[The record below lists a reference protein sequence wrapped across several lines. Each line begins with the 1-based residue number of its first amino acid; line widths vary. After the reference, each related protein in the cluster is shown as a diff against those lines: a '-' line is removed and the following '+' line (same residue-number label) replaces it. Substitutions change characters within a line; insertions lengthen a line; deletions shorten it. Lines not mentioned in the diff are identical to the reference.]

1 VHFGPSEVYWECNSS
16 LCRETF
22 PRQESRHAGDT
33 DIKGCLEIAG
43 SVDTDMDDPD
53 NLLNAWRD
61 IVGLYTAANLTYLSD
76 KLAAISG
83 LARRFDTVS
92 KGVLGGYFAGLWEVD
107 FIYQL
112 GWSTNGPDNP
122 PLPDYVAPS
131 WSWASVQGPAY
142 GATQGLVGVH
152 VSDRDLVH
160 LEQVRTSVIFDPFGP
175 VNDGHIKLK
184 DFLIKLVMA
193 FDSEKSIEPVVI
205 PGSSFVI
212 DNHSFDDQ
220 LLSVSVDR
228 YPPFPEFAHGEH
240 LECFMLPLFETTQG
254 TDGDGLPW
262 EELLGLVLR
271 PTAAKKGQFTRIGTI
286 RIERPEARDAYERA
300 IPEQIIEDRFFEERD
315 ERCGYLIEII

>member
-33 DIKGCLEIAG
+33 DIKGCLEIGG

-131 WSWASVQGPAY
+131 WSWASVQEPAY

-193 FDSEKSIEPVVI
+193 FDSEKSIELVVI

-212 DNHSFDDQ
+212 DNHSSDDQ
-220 LLSVSVDR
+220 LLSVI
-228 YPPFPEFAHGEH
+228 GW
-240 LECFMLPLFETTQG
+240 FMTNGWVHASYKRKQVSTYKILLSFLLLFVPQAFVHM
-254 TDGDGLPW
+254 
-262 EELLGLVLR
+262 LLSTLCLL
-271 PTAAKKGQFTRIGTI
+271 
-286 RIERPEARDAYERA
+286 A
-300 IPEQIIEDRFFEERD
+300 INRF
-315 ERCGYLIEII
+315 L